1 MAIKTKLNSLD
12 EVPESLRHE
21 YVERDGAFV
30 LQVEGPAPDGYASAT
45 DYAEMKVRHET
56 SRDNNISLLKGV
68 AELAGVE
75 QASDLSPLT
84 NVVERYRAID
94 LNEHERLKANAAQ
107 LEKKGVK
114 QAEDIG
120 AIVRDHVTS
129 AVEPLKLELES
140 ERAARQEAQRK
151 NDQSQLSSEIST
163 AFLEAGGRPAALEF
177 LTAQARDVFEV
188 VDGEVQAK
196 PGQYSKRRAGEPLPV
211 DEWMEAQTQAVGF
224 AFGNSAGGG
233 AVPSVG
239 ANNNS
244 GSVLRDPTPQ
254 ELGRHAKAIT
264 EGRMKIVNS

>member
-1 MAIKTKLNSLD
+1 MAIKTTVTSLE

-21 YVERDGAFV
+21 YAERDGSFV
-30 LQVEGPAPDGYASAT
+30 LQVEGNAPEGYASAAEFARVKRKQQEYRDRNHALLT
-45 DYAEMKVRHET
+45 DAAG
-56 SRDNNISLLKGV
+56 I
-68 AELAGVE
+68 AGVE
-75 QASDLSPLT
+75 RTEDMKPVRDL
-84 NVVERYRAID
+84 VDRYRAVD
-94 LNEHERLKANAAQ
+94 LDEYEKLKANAAQ
-107 LEKKGVK
+107 LATKGVK
-114 QAEDIG
+114 QPDDIRS
-120 AIVRDHVTS
+120 IVLE
-129 AVEPLKLELES
+129 AVEPLKQELES

-224 AFGNSAGGG
+224 AFGDSAGGG

-239 ANNNS
+239 TNNNS

-254 ELGRHAKAIT
+254 ELGRHAKAIR